1 MCRAIVEQRERNIA
15 VMHARRST
23 ITCVLVVALCQF
35 QFALAQTN
43 GAKVLTLDEAL
54 LLARSNNRD
63 LRQFGFDV
71 GKQREALGEAKTHVY
86 PRFDTSVL
94 AAQLLAPLDFTINKG
109 QFGTFPG
116 TGPIPGSNTDLHTP
130 ARPIAIASVTATQPL
145 TQLIRIHLSIA
156 DQRLKVDA
164 AQLSFDQREQKLADD
179 VRQSYYQVLQSQIQ
193 YESQHSMVK
202 YLEELLQ
209 LTDRRFDQQ
218 AALKADRL
226 SVKAELAKATY
237 QLTMIEDTLADSKEA
252 LNHLLGRSVQTEFAV
267 EPVPATFPEQED
279 LSAARA
285 IALEHRPEV
294 KLVANRVRQAEL
306 STKSEKS
313 HYIPDIAIQ
322 ASYFSPANI
331 NFLPQN
337 IGSVGALLTWQP
349 WDWGE
354 KRHKVRQAALA
365 EQQAELSVED
375 TREQILLEV
384 NSNFRHLRESRAHL
398 AVTEALRDAEAE
410 KMRNQKEAYS
420 QQSILLSDLLKQQ
433 SSLADAES
441 QYRQAV
447 LAYWSARADFQRT
460 LGEE

>member
-1 MCRAIVEQRERNIA
+1 MMDVRLPA
-15 VMHARRST
+15 V
-23 ITCVLVVALCQF
+23 TCVLVAALCQF
-35 QFALAQTN
+35 PCASAQTN
-43 GAKVLTLDEAL
+43 GGAVLTLEDAL

-63 LRQFGFDV
+63 LKQFGLDV
-71 GKQREALGEAKTHVY
+71 NKQREALGEAKTHLY

-94 AAQLLAPLDFTINKG
+94 AAELLTPLDFTVKKG

-145 TQLIRIHLSIA
+145 TQLLRIHLSIA
-156 DQRLKVDA
+156 GQRLKADA
-164 AQLSFDQREQKLADD
+164 AQLSFDEREQKLADD

-193 YESQHSMVK
+193 YESQQSVVK
-202 YLEELLQ
+202 YLEKLLQ

-226 SVKAELAKATY
+226 SVKAELAKAIY
-237 QLTMIEDTLADSKEA
+237 QLTTIEDTLADSKDA
-252 LNHLLGRSVQTEFAV
+252 LNHLLGRSVQTEFSV

-285 IALEHRPEV
+285 TALEHRPEV
-294 KLVANRVRQAEL
+294 KLAANRVRQAEL
-306 STKSEKS
+306 STKSEKT

-322 ASYFSPANI
+322 ASYFSPTNI

-354 KRHKVRQAALA
+354 KRHKVRQSALA
-365 EQQAELSVED
+365 EQQADLSLED
-375 TREQILLEV
+375 TREQILLDV
-384 NSNFRHLRESRAHL
+384 NSKFRHLREARSHL
-398 AVTEALRDAEAE
+398 SVTEEIRDAETE

-420 QQSILLSDLLKQQ
+420 QQSILLSDLLKEQ

-441 QYRQAV
+441 QYHQAL
-447 LAYWSARADFQRT
+447 LAYWSARADFQKT

>member
-1 MCRAIVEQRERNIA
+1 MDMRL
-15 VMHARRST
+15 ST
-23 ITCVLVVALCQF
+23 MTCVLAAALCLF
-35 QFALAQTN
+35 PCAKAQTTD
-43 GAKVLTLDEAL
+43 GAVLTLDEAL
-54 LLARSNNRD
+54 QLAKSNNRD
-63 LRQFGFDV
+63 LKQFGLDV
-71 GKQREALGEAKTHVY
+71 GKQREAFGEAKTHLY

-116 TGPIPGSNTDLHTP
+116 TGPIPESNTDLHTP
-130 ARPIAIASVTATQPL
+130 ARPIAIAAVTATQPL
-145 TQLIRIHLSIA
+145 TQLIRIRLSIA
-156 DQRLKVDA
+156 DQRLKVNA
-164 AQLSFDQREQKLADD
+164 AQLSFAEREQKLADD

-193 YESQHSMVK
+193 YESQQSLVK

-226 SVKAELAKATY
+226 TVKAELAKATY
-237 QLTMIEDTLADSKEA
+237 QLTMIEDTLEDGKET
-252 LNHLLGRSVQTEFAV
+252 LNRLLGRNVQTEFAV

-285 IALEHRPEV
+285 TALEHRPEV
-294 KLVANRVRQAEL
+294 KLAANRVRQAKL
-306 STKSEKS
+306 STRSEQS
-313 HYIPDIAIQ
+313 HYLPDIAIQ

-354 KRHKVRQAALA
+354 KRHKVRQTALA
-365 EQQAELSVED
+365 EQQAGLSIED
-375 TREQILLEV
+375 TREQVLLEV
-384 NSNFRHLRESRAHL
+384 NSDFRHLREARAHL

-420 QQSILLSDLLKQQ
+420 QQAILLSDLLKQQ
-433 SSLADAES
+433 ASLADAEG
-441 QYRQAV
+441 QYHQAV
-447 LAYWSARADFQRT
+447 LAYWSARADFQKS

>member
-1 MCRAIVEQRERNIA
+1 M
-15 VMHARRST
+15 T
-23 ITCVLVVALCQF
+23 FVLVAVLCQF
-35 QFALAQTN
+35 PCANAQTR
-43 GAKVLTLDEAL
+43 GEAVLTLDEAL
-54 LLARSNNRD
+54 RLARLNNRD
-63 LRQFGFDV
+63 LKQFRLDI
-71 GKQREALGEAKTHVY
+71 GKQREAFGEAKTHLY

-130 ARPIAIASVTATQPL
+130 ARPIAIASVTATQPV

-164 AQLSFDQREQKLADD
+164 AQLSFDQRQQKLADN

-193 YESQHSMVK
+193 YESQQSVVK

-209 LTDRRFDQQ
+209 LTGRRFNQR
-218 AALKADRL
+218 ASLKADSL

-237 QLTMIEDTLADSKEA
+237 QLTTIEDTLADSKEA
-252 LNHLLGRSVQTEFAV
+252 LNHLLGRSVQTEFTV

-279 LSAARA
+279 LSTARA
-285 IALEHRPEV
+285 TALEHRPEV
-294 KLVANRVRQAEL
+294 KLAANRVRQAEL
-306 STKSEKS
+306 SAKSEKS

-337 IGSVGALLTWQP
+337 IGSIGALLTWQP

-384 NSNFRHLRESRAHL
+384 NSNFRHLREARAHL
-398 AVTEALRDAEAE
+398 AVTEAIRDAETE
-410 KMRNQKEAYS
+410 KLRNQKEAYS
-420 QQSILLSDLLKQQ
+420 QQAILLSDLLKQQ
-433 SSLADAES
+433 ASLADAEG
-441 QYRQAV
+441 QYHQAV
-447 LAYWSARADFQRT
+447 LAYWSARADFQKS

>member
-1 MCRAIVEQRERNIA
+1 MT
-15 VMHARRST
+15 HARISAT
-23 ITCVLVVALCQF
+23 ICALVALLCLF
-35 QFALAQTN
+35 PRAKAQMN
-43 GAKVLTLDEAL
+43 GGAVLTLDEAVR
-54 LLARSNNRD
+54 LAKSNNRD
-63 LRQFGFDV
+63 LKVWGLDV
-71 GKQREALGEAKTHVY
+71 GKQREALGEAKTHLY

-94 AAQLLAPLDFTINKG
+94 AAQLLTPIDFTIKKG
-109 QFGTFPG
+109 QLGTFPG

-164 AQLSFDQREQKLADD
+164 AQLSFNQREQKLTDD

-193 YESQHSMVK
+193 YESQQSTVK

-209 LTDRRFDQQ
+209 LTDRRFNQQ
-218 AALKADRL
+218 AALEADKL
-226 SVKAELAKATY
+226 SVKADVAKAVY
-237 QLTMIEDTLADSKEA
+237 QLTTFEDTLADHKET
-252 LNHLLGRSVQTEFAV
+252 LNHLLGRSVQTEFSV
-267 EPVPATFPEQED
+267 EPVPATLPEQED
-279 LSAARA
+279 LSAARV
-285 IALEHRPEV
+285 IALEHRPEL
-294 KLVANRVRQAEL
+294 KLAANRVRQAQL
-306 STKSEKS
+306 ATRNEKT

-322 ASYFSPANI
+322 ASYVSPANI

-337 IGSVGALLTWQP
+337 VGSVGALLTWQP

-365 EQQAELSVED
+365 EQQAGLSVED
-375 TREQILLEV
+375 TREQILV
-384 NSNFRHLRESRAHL
+384 GVDSNFRHLREARAHL
-398 AVTEALRDAEAE
+398 AVTEALRDAETE
-410 KMRNQKEAYS
+410 KLRNQKEAYS

-441 QYRQAV
+441 QYHQAV
-447 LAYWSARADFQRT
+447 LAYWSARADFQKT

>member
-1 MCRAIVEQRERNIA
+1 MT
-15 VMHARRST
+15 HARLSAMS
-23 ITCVLVVALCQF
+23 CVLVAGLCLF
-35 QFALAQTN
+35 PRAKAQTN
-43 GAKVLTLDEAL
+43 GGAVLTLDEAVR
-54 LLARSNNRD
+54 LAKSNNRD
-63 LRQFGFDV
+63 LKVWGLDV
-71 GKQREALGEAKTHVY
+71 GKQREALGEAKTHLY

-94 AAQLLAPLDFTINKG
+94 AAQLLTPIDFTIKKG
-109 QFGTFPG
+109 QLGTFPG
-116 TGPIPGSNTDLHTP
+116 TGPIPGSDTNLHTP

-164 AQLSFDQREQKLADD
+164 AQLSFDQREQKLTND

-193 YESQHSMVK
+193 HESQQSMVT

-209 LTDRRFDQQ
+209 LTNRRFNQQ
-218 AALKADRL
+218 AALEADRL
-226 SVKAELAKATY
+226 SVKANVAKAVY
-237 QLTMIEDTLADSKEA
+237 QLTTIEDTLADSKEI
-252 LNHLLGRSVQTEFAV
+252 LNHLLGRSIQTEFSV
-267 EPVPATFPEQED
+267 EPVPAALPEQED

-285 IALEHRPEV
+285 TALEHRPEL
-294 KLVANRVRQAEL
+294 KLAANRVRQAEL
-306 STKSEKS
+306 ATRSEKT

-322 ASYFSPANI
+322 ASYVSPANI

-365 EQQAELSVED
+365 EQQAGLSVED
-375 TREQILLEV
+375 TREQILLDV
-384 NSNFRHLRESRAHL
+384 DSNFRHLREARSHL
-398 AVTEALRDAEAE
+398 AVTEAVRDVETE

-433 SSLADAES
+433 FSLADAES
-441 QYRQAV
+441 QYHQAV
-447 LAYWSARADFQRT
+447 LAYWSARADFQKT

>member
-1 MCRAIVEQRERNIA
+1 MEVRLLKMA
-15 VMHARRST
+15 
-23 ITCVLVVALCQF
+23 CVLVTTLCLLPC
-35 QFALAQTN
+35 ASAQTSDE
-43 GAKVLTLDEAL
+43 AVLTLDEAL

-63 LRQFGFDV
+63 LKQFGLEV
-71 GKQREALGEAKTHVY
+71 GKQREAFGEAKTHLY

-94 AAQLLAPLDFTINKG
+94 AAQLLAPLDFSIRKG

-145 TQLIRIHLSIA
+145 TQLIRIRLSIA
-156 DQRLKVDA
+156 DQRLKVEESE
-164 AQLSFDQREQKLADD
+164 LSFDQREQKLADD

-193 YESQHSMVK
+193 YESQQSMVK
-202 YLEELLQ
+202 YLEELLE
-209 LTDRRFDQQ
+209 LTDRRFNQQ

-237 QLTMIEDTLADSKEA
+237 QLTTIEDRLADSKEA

-285 IALEHRPEV
+285 TALEHRPEM
-294 KLVANRVRQAEL
+294 KLAANRVRQAEL

-313 HYIPDIAIQ
+313 HYVPDIAIQ

-349 WDWGE
+349 WDWGQ

-365 EQQAELSVED
+365 EEQAALSVED
-375 TREQILLEV
+375 TREQIFLEV
-384 NSNFRHLRESRAHL
+384 NSNFRRLREAHAHL
-398 AVTEALRDAEAE
+398 SVTEANRDAETE

-420 QQSILLSDLLKQQ
+420 QQAILLSDLLKQQ

-441 QYRQAV
+441 EYHQAV
-447 LAYWSARADFQRT
+447 LAYWSARADFQKS

>member
-1 MCRAIVEQRERNIA
+1 MA
-15 VMHARRST
+15 
-23 ITCVLVVALCQF
+23 CVLVAALCQF
-35 QFALAQTN
+35 QFAVAQTN
-43 GAKVLTLDEAL
+43 GATVLTLEEAL

-63 LRQFGFDV
+63 LKQFGFDV
-71 GKQREALGEAKTHVY
+71 GKQREALGEAKLHLY

-116 TGPIPGSNTDLHTP
+116 TGPIPGSNTNLHTP

-156 DQRLKVDA
+156 GQRLKADA
-164 AQLSFDQREQKLADD
+164 AQLSFDQREQKLTDD
-179 VRQSYYQVLQSQIQ
+179 VRQSYYQVLQLQIQ
-193 YESQHSMVK
+193 YESQQSVVK

-209 LTDRRFDQQ
+209 LTDRRFSQH
-218 AALKADRL
+218 AVLEADRL

-237 QLTMIEDTLADSKEA
+237 QLTTIEDKLADSKEA
-252 LNHLLGRSVQTEFAV
+252 LNHILGRSVQTEFSV
-267 EPVPATFPEQED
+267 EPVPAMFPEQED

-285 IALEHRPEV
+285 MALEHRPEM
-294 KLVANRVRQAEL
+294 KLTANRVRQAAL

-365 EQQAELSVED
+365 EQQAELTVED

-384 NSNFRHLRESRAHL
+384 NSNFRHLREARAHL
-398 AVTEALRDAEAE
+398 AVTEAIRDAETE

-433 SSLADAES
+433 SSLADAEG
-441 QYRQAV
+441 QYHQAV
-447 LAYWSARADFQRT
+447 LAYWGARADFQKS

>member
-1 MCRAIVEQRERNIA
+1 MMDVRIPALTVMLVAA
-15 VMHARRST
+15 VGLSPCAN
-23 ITCVLVVALCQF
+23 
-35 QFALAQTN
+35 AQTS
-43 GAKVLTLDEAL
+43 GGEVLTLDEAIQ
-54 LLARSNNRD
+54 LARSNNRD
-63 LRQFGFDV
+63 LKQSGLEV
-71 GKQREALGEAKTHVY
+71 GKQREAVGAAKSELY
-86 PRFDTSVL
+86 PRLDTSVL
-94 AAQLLAPLDFTINKG
+94 AAQLLAPIDFTINKG

-145 TQLIRIHLSIA
+145 TQLIRIHLFVA
-156 DQRLKVDA
+156 EQRLNVDA

-193 YESQHSMVK
+193 YESQQSVVK

-209 LTDRRFDQQ
+209 LTDRRLSQHSV
-218 AALKADRL
+218 LEADRL
-226 SVKAELAKATY
+226 SVKAEVAKATD
-237 QLTMIEDTLADSKEA
+237 QLTTIEDRLADSKEV
-252 LNHLLGRSVQTEFAV
+252 LNHLLGRSMQTEFSV
-267 EPVPATFPEQED
+267 EPVPATLLEQED
-279 LSAARA
+279 LSTARA
-285 IALEHRPEV
+285 IALEHRSEI
-294 KLVANRVRQAEL
+294 KLTTNRMRQAEL
-306 STKSEKS
+306 TTRSEKT
-313 HYIPDIAIQ
+313 HYIPDVAIQ

-354 KRHKVRQAALA
+354 KRRKVRQAALA
-365 EQQAELSVED
+365 EQQAGLSVED
-375 TREQILLEV
+375 TREQILLDV
-384 NSNFRHLRESRAHL
+384 NSNFRHLREARSHL
-398 AVTEALRDAEAE
+398 AVTEAIRDAETE

-441 QYRQAV
+441 QYHQAV
-447 LAYWSARADFQRT
+447 LAYWSARADFQKT

>member
-1 MCRAIVEQRERNIA
+1 MT
-15 VMHARRST
+15 HARLSAMS
-23 ITCVLVVALCQF
+23 CVLVAGLCLF
-35 QFALAQTN
+35 PRAKAQTN
-43 GAKVLTLDEAL
+43 GGAVLTLDEAVR
-54 LLARSNNRD
+54 LAKSNNRD
-63 LRQFGFDV
+63 LKVWGLDV
-71 GKQREALGEAKTHVY
+71 GKQREALGEAKTHLY

-94 AAQLLAPLDFTINKG
+94 AAHLLTPIDFTIKKG
-109 QFGTFPG
+109 QLGTFPG
-116 TGPIPGSNTDLHTP
+116 TGPIPGSDTNLHTP

-164 AQLSFDQREQKLADD
+164 AQLSFDQREQKLTND

-193 YESQHSMVK
+193 HESQQSMVT

-209 LTDRRFDQQ
+209 LTNRRFNQQ
-218 AALKADRL
+218 AALEADRL
-226 SVKAELAKATY
+226 SVKAEVAKATY
-237 QLTMIEDTLADSKEA
+237 QLTTIEDKLADSKEV
-252 LNHLLGRSVQTEFAV
+252 LNHLLGRSIQTEFSV
-267 EPVPATFPEQED
+267 EPVPAALPEQED

-285 IALEHRPEV
+285 TALEHRPEM
-294 KLVANRVRQAEL
+294 KLAANRVRQAEL
-306 STKSEKS
+306 ATRSEKT

-322 ASYFSPANI
+322 ASYVSPANI

-365 EQQAELSVED
+365 EQQAGLSVED
-375 TREQILLEV
+375 TREQILLDV
-384 NSNFRHLRESRAHL
+384 DSNFRHLREARSHL
-398 AVTEALRDAEAE
+398 AVTEAVRDAETE
-410 KMRNQKEAYS
+410 KMRNLKEAYS

-433 SSLADAES
+433 FSLADAES
-441 QYRQAV
+441 QYHQAV
-447 LAYWSARADFQRT
+447 LEYWSARADFQKT

>member
-1 MCRAIVEQRERNIA
+1 MEVVLLRMA
-15 VMHARRST
+15 
-23 ITCVLVVALCQF
+23 CVLVATLCLLSC
-35 QFALAQTN
+35 ASAQAS
-43 GAKVLTLDEAL
+43 GGRALTLDEAL
-54 LLARSNNRD
+54 QLARSHNRD
-63 LRQFGFDV
+63 LKQFGLDV
-71 GKQREALGEAKTHVY
+71 GKEREALGEAKTHLY

-94 AAQLLAPLDFTINKG
+94 AAELLAPLDFSIRKG

-179 VRQSYYQVLQSQIQ
+179 VRQSYYQVLQSQVQ
-193 YESQHSMVK
+193 YESQQSVVK

-226 SVKAELAKATY
+226 SVNAELAKATY
-237 QLTMIEDTLADSKEA
+237 QLTTIEDMLADSKEA
-252 LNHLLGRSVQTEFAV
+252 LNHLLGRSLQTEFSV
-267 EPVPATFPEQED
+267 ELVPTTFPEQED

-285 IALEHRPEV
+285 TALEHRPEV
-294 KLVANRVRQAEL
+294 KLAANRVRQAEL
-306 STKSEKS
+306 STKNEKS

-322 ASYFSPANI
+322 ASYFTPANI

-365 EQQAELSVED
+365 EQQAALSVED

-384 NSNFRHLRESRAHL
+384 NSNFRHLREARAHL

-420 QQSILLSDLLKQQ
+420 QQSNLLSDLLKQQ

-441 QYRQAV
+441 QYHQAV
-447 LAYWSARADFQRT
+447 LAYWSARADFQKT

>member
-1 MCRAIVEQRERNIA
+1 MEVRLLKMAYVLIAILFLLSCA
-15 VMHARRST
+15 S
-23 ITCVLVVALCQF
+23 
-35 QFALAQTN
+35 AQASG
-43 GAKVLTLDEAL
+43 GAVLTLDEAL
-54 LLARSNNRD
+54 QLARSHNRD
-63 LRQFGFDV
+63 LKQFGLDV
-71 GKQREALGEAKTHVY
+71 GKQREALGEAKTHLY

-94 AAQLLAPLDFTINKG
+94 AAELLAPLDFSIRKG

-116 TGPIPGSNTDLHTP
+116 TGPIPGSNTNLHTP

-179 VRQSYYQVLQSQIQ
+179 VRQSYYHVLQSQIQ
-193 YESQHSMVK
+193 YESQQSVVK

-218 AALKADRL
+218 GVLKADSL

-237 QLTMIEDTLADSKEA
+237 QLTTIEDMLADSKEA
-252 LNHLLGRSVQTEFAV
+252 LNHLLGRSVQTEFSV

-285 IALEHRPEV
+285 TALEHRPEV
-294 KLVANRVRQAEL
+294 KLAANGVRQAEL
-306 STKSEKS
+306 STKSEKT

-322 ASYFSPANI
+322 AGYFSTANI

-365 EQQAELSVED
+365 EEQAALSVEE

-384 NSNFRHLRESRAHL
+384 NSNFRRLREARARL
-398 AVTEALRDAEAE
+398 AVTAALRDAETE

-420 QQSILLSDLLKQQ
+420 QQTILLSDLLKQQ

-441 QYRQAV
+441 QFHQAV
-447 LAYWSARADFQRT
+447 LAYWSARADFQKS